1 MEAVIDKDLAAAML
15 AKDLNADMFVISTAV
30 PKVCLNYGK
39 SDEKKLDSITTDEA
53 KEYIEEGHFAPG
65 SMLPKIQALVDFV
78 DSTGNMGIVT
88 DPEHLYDAVYGD
100 QGTKIQN

>member
-1 MEAVIDKDLAAAML
+1 MNIAQ
-15 AKDLNADMFVISTAV
+15 
-30 PKVCLNYGK
+30 
-39 SDEKKLDSITTDEA
+39 A
-53 KEYIEEGHFAPG
+53 KEYIKEGHFAPG

-88 DPEHLYDAVYGD
+88 DPEHLYDAVYED